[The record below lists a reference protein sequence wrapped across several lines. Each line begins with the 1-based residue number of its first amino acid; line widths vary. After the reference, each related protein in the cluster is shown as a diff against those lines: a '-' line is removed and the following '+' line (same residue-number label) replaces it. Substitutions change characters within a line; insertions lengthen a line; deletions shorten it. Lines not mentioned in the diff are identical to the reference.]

1 MLAAVCLVDSRLPRF
16 QREDE
21 PEHGAAAA
29 WLLAAEI
36 PSLCPGVAACDRQ
49 PETRAARI
57 SCSTM
62 IKSYQPLEDPFSI

>member
-1 MLAAVCLVDSRLPRF
+1 MLAAVCLVDSRLPRL

-62 IKSYQPLEDPFSI
+62 IKSYQPLEDPFSL